1 MKFTLIYPNQL
12 FHNHPALRKN
22 QQIVLVED
30 PLFFGDIQYPLK
42 FHKKKIVLHLA
53 SIESFKKELI
63 DRGYSV
69 IKYNYYDLIEKNHN
83 IKLLKSLKATEISL
97 ARVVDCILE
106 KRLVKAA
113 KTLNI
118 KINWFETPGFFLNE
132 EEVLQNFGKRKKH
145 LMNSF
150 YINQRKKL
158 NILLDD
164 NYNPTGGKWSFDLE
178 NRKKLPKNITIP
190 PISQISYKQNDIKKF
205 IKIVEKDFPSNLGTT
220 NNFNFPVSRSQA
232 QNSFREFLEN
242 RLHLFGLYEDAISK
256 ENNFVFH
263 SIITPYLNIGLITPD
278 EIINETLEYAKQNEI
293 ALNSLEG
300 FVRQI
305 IGWREFIRGIYT
317 TDGVRQRNGNFWKFN
332 KKIPNSFYTGNTG
345 LDPVDNSIK
354 HCLESGYTHHIE
366 RLMILGNIM
375 VLLGI
380 KPKSVYNWF
389 MEIFID
395 SYDWVMVPNIFG
407 MSQYADGGL
416 MSTKP
421 YISGSNYIIKMSNY
435 KKGEWSVVWDALY
448 WNFIN
453 KNREFFKKN
462 PRMSMMVSMYDRQKL
477 DKKNQDL
484 NIVTTFMESLFLA

>member
-1 MKFTLIYPNQL
+1 MKFTLVYPNQL

-158 NILLDD
+158 TYELFHPLVMFVEGVLHNFSVADFFVAFAR
-164 NYNPTGGKWSFDLE
+164 SFL
-178 NRKKLPKNITIP
+178 
-190 PISQISYKQNDIKKF
+190 
-205 IKIVEKDFPSNLGTT
+205 
-220 NNFNFPVSRSQA
+220 
-232 QNSFREFLEN
+232 
-242 RLHLFGLYEDAISK
+242 
-256 ENNFVFH
+256 
-263 SIITPYLNIGLITPD
+263 
-278 EIINETLEYAKQNEI
+278 
-293 ALNSLEG
+293 
-300 FVRQI
+300 
-305 IGWREFIRGIYT
+305 
-317 TDGVRQRNGNFWKFN
+317 
-332 KKIPNSFYTGNTG
+332 
-345 LDPVDNSIK
+345 
-354 HCLESGYTHHIE
+354 
-366 RLMILGNIM
+366 
-375 VLLGI
+375 
-380 KPKSVYNWF
+380 
-389 MEIFID
+389 
-395 SYDWVMVPNIFG
+395 
-407 MSQYADGGL
+407 
-416 MSTKP
+416 
-421 YISGSNYIIKMSNY
+421 
-435 KKGEWSVVWDALY
+435 
-448 WNFIN
+448 
-453 KNREFFKKN
+453 
-462 PRMSMMVSMYDRQKL
+462 
-477 DKKNQDL
+477 
-484 NIVTTFMESLFLA
+484 

>member
-12 FHNHPALRKN
+12 FYNHPALSKH
-22 QQIVLVED
+22 QQIVIVED
-30 PLFFGDIQYPLK
+30 PLFFGDIQYPLT

-53 SIESFKKELI
+53 SIESFREELI
-63 DRGYSV
+63 DRGYSA
-69 IKYNYYDLIEKNHN
+69 IIYKYSDLIEKNHN

-97 ARVVDCILE
+97 ARVVDYTLE
-106 KRLVKAA
+106 KRLVSAA
-113 KTLNI
+113 KDLNI
-118 KINWFETPGFFLNE
+118 KINWFETPGFFLDA
-132 EEVLQNFGKRKKH
+132 EEVVEIFSNKKKH

-164 NYNPTGGKWSFDLE
+164 NYNPIGGKWSFDLE
-178 NRKKLPKNITIP
+178 NRKKLPKNIVIP
-190 PISQISYKQNDIKKF
+190 PISKILYKKNQIEKSINT
-205 IKIVEKDFPSNLGTT
+205 VEQEFSSNLGTIK
-220 NNFNFPVSRSQA
+220 NFNFPISRSQA
-232 QNSFREFLEN
+232 QKSFREFLEN
-242 RLHLFGLYEDAISK
+242 RLHLFGLYEDAIAK
-256 ENNFVFH
+256 ENNFIFH

-278 EIINETLEYAKQNEI
+278 EIISETIEYANQNEI
-293 ALNSLEG
+293 PLNSLEG

-332 KKIPNSFYTGNTG
+332 REIPNAFYTGNTG
-345 LDPVDNSIK
+345 LDPLDNSIK

-421 YISGSNYIIKMSNY
+421 YISGSNYILKMSNY
-435 KKGEWSVVWDALY
+435 KKGKWSEVWDALY

-462 PRMSMMVSMYDRQKL
+462 PRMSMMVSMYDRQNL
-477 DKKNQDL
+477 EKKNRDSK
-484 NIVTTFMESLFLA
+484 IVTTFMNSLFLT